1 MYFGSSTST
10 RGSGLLVDTNLLLL
24 YLIGR
29 TNKNRISKFKRT
41 QAYTIDIRAWFV
53 RRVEGSREHYDESRQ
68 LVKETCFQRLGLTE
82 AAIAALARRNCLL
95 LTDDFD
101 LYSTLVKQG
110 VDAINFNHLRS
121 RDWHF
126 Y

>member
-1 MYFGSSTST
+1 M
-10 RGSGLLVDTNLLLL
+10 
-24 YLIGR
+24 
-29 TNKNRISKFKRT
+29 
-41 QAYTIDIRAWFV
+41 
-53 RRVEGSREHYDESRQ
+53 
-68 LVKETCFQRLGLTE
+68 KETCFQRLGLTE